1 MAMALPTL
9 YINLP
14 KITKKT
20 DQAIYLLKHLLYNP
34 GWTSSY
40 LDGESLSMRQA
51 HRMVG
56 EDKSKLPH
64 VVEQLLNAAL
74 TNCQCGIKAKVTA
87 KEVNYEHNT
96 YRLTISLT
104 ASDDETQAEIMQQT
118 CYLRDGQLILQEAH
132 GQEERSYDWE
142 N

>member
-1 MAMALPTL
+1 MAMVIPTL

-51 HRMVG
+51 NRLVG
-56 EDKSKLPH
+56 EDKSKLPY
-64 VVEQLLNAAL
+64 VVEQMLNAAL
-74 TNCQCGIKAKVTA
+74 NNCQCGVKAKVSA

-96 YRLTISLT
+96 YHLTITLT
-104 ASDDETQAEIMQQT
+104 DENDPSDQELLLQS
-118 CYLRDGQLILQEAH
+118 CYLRDGQLILTEAH
-132 GQEERSYDWE
+132 GQEERSYHWE